1 MKNHLLSV
9 ALYSMIRLFL
19 RDNITALVLL
29 PFLIAGYILLNFG
42 VLGLTGGFFQ
52 LSDSIDLGL
61 WGSLQSPSNIWLRFA
76 SGALIL
82 LNALGLNYLFNAN
95 VFYEKN
101 TYIVSLLYV
110 VLMSFYHSFY
120 QLNGVIIAQSFL
132 ILTLFQLF
140 RLENNADG
148 RSTCFN
154 GGLFFGIAASF
165 HPSLIFVYPLL
176 WFMILRIRPFV
187 WREIVLSII
196 AFAVPLIYGFSYAI
210 WKEEQV
216 HWNFIETSI
225 NYVQKQLIFLSS
237 MALFVLS
244 GLLSLYGLRTRNS
257 ASSIRFRKLTSIVL
271 LFLLIGI
278 GLGVIEI
285 IFLKQYEW
293 FSFSTISLALFLP
306 FSFFYK
312 STQLFARMLFY
323 VIFLFSIFKFFIR

>member
-1 MKNHLLSV
+1 
-9 ALYSMIRLFL
+9 MIRLFSGN
-19 RDNITALVLL
+19 NIVALVLL
-29 PFLIAGYILLNFG
+29 PFLIAGYILLNQG
-42 VLGLTGGFFQ
+42 VLGFTGDYFEF
-52 LSDSIDLGL
+52 SNFMDFGL
-61 WGSLQSPSNIWLRFA
+61 WGSVKSNSLFWMRFA
-76 SGALIL
+76 SGLLIF

-120 QLNGVIIAQSFL
+120 QIDGVIIAQSFL

-140 RLENNADG
+140 KLENVIDG
-148 RSTCFN
+148 RKVCFN
-154 GGLFFGIAASF
+154 SGFFFGVAASF
-165 HPSLIFVYPLL
+165 HPPLIFVYPFL
-176 WFMILRIRPFV
+176 WFMILRIRPFIF
-187 WREIVLSII
+187 REILLSLV
-196 AFAVPLIYGFSYAI
+196 AFLVPMIYGFSFI
-210 WKEEQV
+210 LWKEEQIN
-216 HWNFIETSI
+216 WNFIETSV
-225 NYVQKQLIFLSS
+225 NYVQKQIIFLIS
-237 MALFVLS
+237 MSLFVAA

-271 LFLLIGI
+271 VFLLIGI

>member
-1 MKNHLLSV
+1 
-9 ALYSMIRLFL
+9 MIRLFSG
-19 RDNITALVLL
+19 NNVIALILL
-29 PFLIAGYILLNFG
+29 PFLIAGYILLNQGF
-42 VLGLTGGFFQ
+42 LGFTNDFFE
-52 LSDSIDLGL
+52 LSSTIDLGL
-61 WGSLQSPSNIWLRFA
+61 WGGVPSPPSIWVRIV
-76 SGALIL
+76 SGAIIL

-110 VLMSFYHSFY
+110 ILMSFYHSFY
-120 QLNGVIIAQSFL
+120 QLDGVIIAQSFL

-148 RSTCFN
+148 RATSFN
-154 GGLFFGIAASF
+154 AGFFFGIAASF
-165 HPSLIFVYPLL
+165 HPSLIFVFPIL

-187 WREIVLSII
+187 LREMLLALVG
-196 AFAVPLIYGFSYAI
+196 FAVPLIYGFSYTL
-210 WKEEQV
+210 WKEEQIN
-216 HWNFIETSI
+216 WNFIETSI
-225 NYVQKQLIFLSS
+225 NYSQKQLIFLSS
-237 MALFVLS
+237 MALFIVA
-244 GLLSLYGLRTRNS
+244 GLLSLYGLSTRNIT
-257 ASSIRFRKLTSIVL
+257 SSIRFRKLTSIVL
-271 LFLLIGI
+271 MFLLIGI

-293 FSFSTISLALFLP
+293 FSFTTISLALFLP

>member
-1 MKNHLLSV
+1 
-9 ALYSMIRLFL
+9 MIKLFSGN
-19 RDNITALVLL
+19 NIVALVLL
-29 PFLIAGYILLNFG
+29 PFLIAGYILLNYGVFG
-42 VLGLTGGFFQ
+42 FTGDFFE
-52 LSDSIDLGL
+52 LSNTIDLGL
-61 WGSLQSPSNIWLRFA
+61 WGGLQNPSYFWMRFA

-120 QLNGVIIAQSFL
+120 QLDGVIIAQSFL

-140 RLENNADG
+140 NLENNVDG

-154 GGLFFGIAASF
+154 GGFFFGIAASF
-165 HPSLIFVYPLL
+165 HPSLIFVFPLL

-187 WREIVLSII
+187 LREMMLSLV
-196 AFAVPLIYGFSYAI
+196 AFAVPLIYGFSYI
-210 WKEEQV
+210 LWKEEQIN
-216 HWNFIETSI
+216 WNFIETSI
-225 NYVQKQLIFLSS
+225 NYSQKQLIFLSS
-237 MALFVLS
+237 MALFVLA
-244 GLLSLYGLRTRNS
+244 GFLSLYGLSTRNI

-271 LFLLIGI
+271 MFLIIGI
-278 GLGVIEI
+278 CLGVIEI
-285 IFLKQYEW
+285 VFLKQYEW

>member
-1 MKNHLLSV
+1 
-9 ALYSMIRLFL
+9 MIRLFSG
-19 RDNITALVLL
+19 NNAIALVLL
-29 PFLIAGYILLNFG
+29 PFLIAGYILLNQGLFG
-42 VLGLTGGFFQ
+42 FSGNFFE
-52 LSDSIDLGL
+52 LSNSIDLGL
-61 WGSLQSPSNIWLRFA
+61 WGSMNSPTYLYLSIA
-76 SGALIL
+76 SGSLIL
-82 LNALGLNYLFNAN
+82 INSLALNYLFNAN

-120 QLNGVIIAQSFL
+120 LLDGVIIAQSFL

-154 GGLFFGIAASF
+154 GGFFFGIAASF
-165 HPSLIFVYPLL
+165 HPSLIFVFPIMFL
-176 WFMILRIRPFV
+176 MILRIRPFV
-187 WREIVLSII
+187 LREMGLALVGFL
-196 AFAVPLIYGFSYAI
+196 VPLIYGFSYSI
-210 WKEEQV
+210 WKEEQIN
-216 HWNFIETSI
+216 WNFIETSV
-225 NYVQKQLIFLSS
+225 NYVQQQFIFLGS
-237 MALFVLS
+237 MALFILS
-244 GLLSLYGLRTRNS
+244 GLLSLYGLSTRNS
-257 ASSIRFRKLTSIVL
+257 MSSIRFRKLTSIVF

-312 STQLFARMLFY
+312 STKLFARMLFY
-323 VIFLFSIFKFFIR
+323 VIFLFSIFKFFI